1 MTTREKFLSE
11 YEIVRMNKNSITL
24 RSYGKFV
31 YVHRNVF
38 NEIMNGNAVDYK
50 EEETQFQDG
59 QIQLWIKTLIWK
71 FM

>member
-59 QIQLWIKTLIWK
+59 QIQLWIKALIWK
-71 FM
+71 FI